1 MNNKK
6 KKLLCEFQDMT
17 CEQCHKQKNL
27 NSLDIHRINRGYKGG
42 TYEDHRNL
50 KVLCKE
56 CHKLIH
62 GGEFN
67 HISHSY

>member
-17 CEQCHKQKNL
+17 CEQCKKKKNL
-27 NSLDIHRINRGYKGG
+27 NSLDVHRINRGYKGG
-42 TYEDHRNL
+42 TYKDHRNL